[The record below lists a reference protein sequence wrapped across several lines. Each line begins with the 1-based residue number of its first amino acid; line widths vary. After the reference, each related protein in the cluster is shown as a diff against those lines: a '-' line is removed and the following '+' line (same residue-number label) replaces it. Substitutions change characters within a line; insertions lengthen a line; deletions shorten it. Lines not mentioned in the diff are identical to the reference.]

1 LNRKLVLNNS
11 SYLNEILPCA
21 GFCDVMASASTLKS
35 RRAMAAVIST
45 IYNSVKHTESVGGAA
60 TENIALLQLC
70 SARGLCAQLLLAAAP
85 TTHKLLETSTASSS
99 SSSSSSSSGS
109 SSNRLQSKSS
119 DTQNTPAPSDP
130 VLEWLHILF
139 FHILKSD
146 RNSLLRMFLTLKPR
160 APGENV
166 WDFKV
171 DASIGESSSS
181 KDFNWV
187 SSGDDS
193 MTDVNRPVLTHEQ
206 VSAHSVSCI

>member
-1 LNRKLVLNNS
+1 
-11 SYLNEILPCA
+11 
-21 GFCDVMASASTLKS
+21 
-35 RRAMAAVIST
+35 MAAVIST
-45 IYNSVKHTESVGGAA
+45 IYNSVKHTESVGGTA

-85 TTHKLLETSTASSS
+85 TTHKLLETSTA

-171 DASIGESSSS
+171 DTSIGESSLS
-181 KDFNWV
+181 KDFNWT

-206 VSAHSVSCI
+206 VSTHSVSYV